1 MLLPSDL
8 DPGVF
13 THVSFD
19 NLDPSEATL
28 YGIGS
33 SYDTVT
39 VLFQAESGVKKQ
51 PNLTEADGV

>member
-19 NLDPSEATL
+19 NLDPNEATL

-39 VLFQAESGVKKQ
+39 VLFQAKSGVKK
-51 PNLTEADGV
+51 T

>member
-1 MLLPSDL
+1 M
-8 DPGVF
+8 F

-19 NLDPSEATL
+19 NLDPSAATL

-51 PNLTEADGV
+51 PNLNEADVV

>member
-1 MLLPSDL
+1 MLLPSDF
-8 DPGVF
+8 DPDVF
-13 THVSFD
+13 THYSFD

-39 VLFQAESGVKKQ
+39 VLFQTESGVKKHS
-51 PNLTEADGV
+51 LI